1 MEEKMLNGKK
11 TYIVAAVM
19 ALGAFARAMGWLDQS
34 QFELLL
40 SLGGSMGLAAL
51 RSGVSKTSE

>member
-1 MEEKMLNGKK
+1 MLNGKK

-19 ALGAFARAMGWLDQS
+19 ALGAFARSMGWLDQS

-40 SLGGSMGLAAL
+40 SLGGSLGLAAL
-51 RSGVSKTSE
+51 RSGVSKAGE

>member
-1 MEEKMLNGKK
+1 MFNGKK

-19 ALGAFARAMGWLDQS
+19 ALGAFARALGWIDQN